1 LNITGL
7 AAGAYALS
15 ALLYAFLAILL
26 LTQWRGREKGGY
38 LLTAC
43 VVTSFWAA
51 VNAWALTATALPAII
66 LWVAE
71 TLHGFAW
78 LFFLI
83 AVLSPAVEKGSGTE
97 RILNAARLVLLALVA
112 VLLLSLDE
120 ASGIGAL
127 LARNKAS
134 ADIKLVGHL
143 LLAVAGITL
152 IEQVLRN
159 TSPDRRPAVKYLAI
173 ALGVHFIFDF
183 YLYSDALMFRRLN
196 QNLWMSRGFVHLFS
210 LPLLMVA
217 AARNPDW
224 SLPISLSRRVV
235 LHTSALL
242 GAGIYLLVMAL
253 VGYYIRLFGGEWGTV
268 LRTVF
273 LFSAGMILAMLF
285 VSGRLRRHLR
295 VLINKHFF
303 AYRYDYRDEWLKLIA
318 TLTGRLSPRPL
329 PERVIAALGEIVD
342 SPGGVVFL
350 VGERGGYRAK
360 GQLEHPP
367 VTLADERHADSLV
380 AFLERTR
387 WVVDIDE
394 YRSRSLA
401 YEGLNL
407 PAWIE
412 QVRNPW
418 LIVPLVHDERLIG
431 FVVLTR
437 PPMPEPLD
445 WESLDLLKT
454 AGLQAASYLAL
465 NQAAE
470 SLAEARQFEG
480 FNRLSA
486 FVIHDLKN
494 LVAQLSLVVDNAQR
508 HKANPAFIDDAVRT
522 IENSVGKMNRLM
534 AQLRLVAAPPAA
546 ELVELGD
553 LLTGVVEAHQ
563 RQHPAPRFDGAT
575 TPVHVRANPD
585 RLAAVIGHIVQNAQD
600 ATPATGQV
608 AVRLEVRGGSAV
620 VVVEDNGS
628 GMDETFVRDRLFRPF
643 DSTKGLTGMGIG
655 AYECRELVRSL
666 GGHVDVQSAP
676 GRGTIFT
683 IALPHASGRAPAIA
697 G

>member
-1 LNITGL
+1 MNITGF
-7 AAGAYALS
+7 AAGAYAFS
-15 ALLYAFLAILL
+15 ALLYAFLTILL
-26 LTQWRGREKGGY
+26 LTQWRGRARGGY
-38 LLTAC
+38 LLAACAITA
-43 VVTSFWAA
+43 VWAA
-51 VNAWALTATALPAII
+51 VNAWQLAAAALPTIV
-66 LWVAE
+66 LWIAE
-71 TLHGFAW
+71 TLHDFAW

-83 AVLSPAVEKGSGTE
+83 AVLSPVVEQGSGTQ
-97 RILNAARLVLLALVA
+97 RTLNAARLLLLALVA

-120 ASGIGAL
+120 GAGLGAL
-127 LARNKAS
+127 LAHTAAT

-159 TSPDRRPAVKYLAI
+159 TSPERRPAVNYLAI
-173 ALGVHFIFDF
+173 ALGAHFIFDF
-183 YLYSDALMFRRLN
+183 YLYSDALMFRRLD
-196 QNLWMSRGFVHLFS
+196 QNLWMSRGFVHL
-210 LPLLMVA
+210 LTVPLLTIA

-224 SLPISLSRRVV
+224 SLPISLSRRAV

-273 LFSAGMILAMLF
+273 LFSAGIILAMLF

-329 PERVIAALGEIVD
+329 PERVIAALGEMVE
-342 SPGGVVFL
+342 SRGGVVFL
-350 VGERGGYRAK
+350 VGERGDCRPK

-367 VTLADERHADSLV
+367 VTLANEGRADSLV
-380 AFLERTR
+380 RFLERTR
-387 WVVDIDE
+387 WVIDLDE
-394 YRSRSLA
+394 HRSRPSA
-401 YEGLNL
+401 YEALEL
-407 PAWIE
+407 PDWLGGI
-412 QVRNPW
+412 RDPW
-418 LIVPLVHDERLIG
+418 LVVPLIHDDRLIG

-437 PPMPEPLD
+437 PPRPEPLD

-465 NQAAE
+465 SQAAE

-494 LVAQLSLVVDNAQR
+494 LIAQLSLVVDNAQR

-534 AQLRLVAAPPAA
+534 AQLRLAAAPPAP
-546 ELVELGD
+546 ELVEVGE
-553 LLTGVVEAHQ
+553 LLASVVEAHQ
-563 RQHPAPRFDGAT
+563 RQQPAPRFASA
-575 TPVHVRANPD
+575 PVPVQVRANPE

-600 ATPATGQV
+600 ATPATGTVV
-608 AVRLEVRGGSAV
+608 ARLEARAGYALVT
-620 VVVEDNGS
+620 VEDDGS
-628 GMDETFVRDRLFRPF
+628 GMDEAFVRDRLFRPF

-655 AYECRELVRSL
+655 AYECREFVKSL
-666 GGHVDVQSAP
+666 GGRVEVQSAP
-676 GRGTIFT
+676 GRGTTFS
-683 IALPHASGRAPAIA
+683 IALPLASGPAA
-697 G
+697 TSQG